1 MHITDNMGQE
11 VMRATR
17 DFKCCAGAHCLAA
30 CDAFQM
36 TLSVESPPGQLIG
49 SVRQDCSCLP
59 PKYNVLDANEQVV
72 LQIEGPA
79 CMCFPQF
86 CDQKFDVMT
95 PDGQP
100 IGDITKQFSG
110 LIRELYTTADN
121 FGVKF
126 PMDLAVNMKAILL
139 GAVFLIDFM
148 YFETPQNQGS

>member
-1 MHITDNMGQE
+1 
-11 VMRATR
+11 MRATR

-59 PKYNVLDANEQVV
+59 PKYNVLDASEQVV

-86 CDQKFDVMT
+86 CDQKFDVSEK
-95 PDGQP
+95 PFLCIEKP
-100 IGDITKQFSG
+100 C
-110 LIRELYTTADN
+110 LN
-121 FGVKF
+121 FALTFAKK
-126 PMDLAVNMKAILL
+126 N
-139 GAVFLIDFM
+139 
-148 YFETPQNQGS
+148 